1 MAGGGSDSLGT
12 FIRNLLAPLHNY
24 QDVILSVP
32 WLEDQVVRALLPRY
46 RGAVVAQAPPPDTLA
61 ALDYYVDPAAR
72 QTLQHAALAA
82 LSVHLQADEVLA
94 PAQLLPQVGRVL
106 LTTEEAQAGHFLEA
120 VAAALAS
127 EMNAG
132 GRMLRGRGAASHHR
146 TEEQRTAAVA
156 QSRQGL
162 CPCSASGE

>member
-1 MAGGGSDSLGT
+1 
-12 FIRNLLAPLHNY
+12 
-24 QDVILSVP
+24 VILSVP

-46 RGAVVAQAPPPDTLA
+46 RRAVQARAPPPDAKNLA
-61 ALDYYVDPAAR
+61 SLDYFVDPAAR

-82 LSVHLQADEVLA
+82 LSVHLQAEEVLS

-106 LTTEEAQAGHFLEA
+106 LMAEEAQAGRYLEA

-132 GRMLRGRGAASHHR
+132 GLPPGWGCAAPPCHLA
-146 TEEQRTAAVA
+146 QRTAATAAALVQRALWVA
-156 QSRQGL
+156 LQAPG
-162 CPCSASGE
+162 

>member
-1 MAGGGSDSLGT
+1 M
-12 FIRNLLAPLHNY
+12 
-24 QDVILSVP
+24 ILSVP

-46 RGAVVAQAPPPDTLA
+46 RRAVQARAPPPDAKNLA
-61 ALDYYVDPAAR
+61 SLDYYVDPAAR

-82 LSVHLQADEVLA
+82 LSVHLQVEEVLS

-106 LTTEEAQAGHFLEA
+106 LMTEEAGRYLEA

-132 GRMLRGRGAASHHR
+132 GLPPGWGCAAPPCHLA
-146 TEEQRTAAVA
+146 QRTAATAAALVQRAPWVA
-156 QSRQGL
+156 RQAPG
-162 CPCSASGE
+162 